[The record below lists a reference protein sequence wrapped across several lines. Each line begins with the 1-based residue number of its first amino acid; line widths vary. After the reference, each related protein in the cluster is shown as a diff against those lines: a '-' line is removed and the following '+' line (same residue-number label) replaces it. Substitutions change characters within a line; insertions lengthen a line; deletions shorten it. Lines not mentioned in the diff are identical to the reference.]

1 MGLDFDAELKIPSIE
16 LEIAKA
22 LWGQDLSKAL
32 SRQMKKELDYGIQW
46 VIITTNEGKIHC
58 SGQASIYHGKGALS
72 EPLSQFFPK
81 LIRKGM
87 VDELGS
93 LGRKSGGYVY
103 SDAKSF
109 TQEEFQIL
117 LRSGLHALL
126 RHFQSLA
133 MEVAGEDFDSPEW
146 RLFIRFRTRLNAEHF
161 EGYKRFSSLTDDL
174 RTRLSNHLS
183 KCIKSTVL
191 GRNAFKKI
199 CDDFL
204 KECANKPKKFARRE
218 FLNWNWLLKTF
229 GDSIPNSV
237 HEYQELLVALL
248 KRCFEPKHVFS
259 DELEEL
265 QKSLQICIDLIPRM
279 KSACE
284 HFDLISVESVSALSD
299 AGIIPRRDM
308 SEEQLVKC
316 RDVLRTRQRNY
327 PRESFAKVLEVSF
340 AKILVIAGAKQA
352 RISSSSYPREE
363 AAVGSKVQCEFCG
376 EKIEKGQHCECRFD

>member
-1 MGLDFDAELKIPSIE
+1 MGLDFDAELNIPSIE
-16 LEIAKA
+16 LEIAKE
-22 LWGQDLSKAL
+22 LWGQDFSKAL
-32 SRQMKKELDYGIQW
+32 SRLMEEELPYGIQW
-46 VIITTNEGKIHC
+46 AIITTNEGKINC
-58 SGQASIYHGKGALS
+58 SGQASIYYGKGALS
-72 EPLSQFFPK
+72 ERLSQSFPK
-81 LIRKGM
+81 LIRKGLNA
-87 VDELGS
+87 ELDS
-93 LGRKSGGYVY
+93 LGKKSGGSVY
-103 SDAKSF
+103 SDEESF
-109 TQEEFQIL
+109 TQEDFQIL

-126 RHFQSLA
+126 RNFQSLA
-133 MEVAGEDFDSPEW
+133 MEVAGEDFDSPKW
-146 RLFIRFRTRLNAEHF
+146 RLFIRCRKRLSAEHF

-174 RTRLSNHLS
+174 ATRLSNHLS
-183 KCIKSTVL
+183 KCIKNTVL

-237 HEYQELLVALL
+237 HGYQELLVALL

-284 HFDLISVESVSALSD
+284 HFDLISVESVSALCD

-316 RDVLRTRQRNY
+316 RDVLRTRQRKY
-327 PRESFAKVLEVSF
+327 PRESFAKVMEVSF

-363 AAVGSKVQCEFCG
+363 AAVGSEVQCEFCG
-376 EKIEKGQHCECRFD
+376 EKIEKGKHCECRFD